1 MDSELEKK
9 MLDYCSNS
17 GFMLP
22 SLKLDTPLYR
32 YRGNLKY
39 AIDEIETGNIF
50 LAPIDSLNDP
60 FEATCILTLDEVEN
74 FEQSISSFW
83 IECYFLHCFKWSNSV
98 RNALQD
104 QGDEE
109 VSLREFADR
118 VSALVNNNY
127 YPSDGIV
134 NLYYKLCRCISNQ
147 R

>member
-32 YRGNLKY
+32 YRGNLEY

-60 FEATCILTLDEVEN
+60 FEANSIYQIMFHMILVHFN
-74 FEQSISSFW
+74 FSPTW
-83 IECYFLHCFKWSNSV
+83 
-98 RNALQD
+98 
-104 QGDEE
+104 
-109 VSLREFADR
+109 
-118 VSALVNNNY
+118 
-127 YPSDGIV
+127 
-134 NLYYKLCRCISNQ
+134 
-147 R
+147 